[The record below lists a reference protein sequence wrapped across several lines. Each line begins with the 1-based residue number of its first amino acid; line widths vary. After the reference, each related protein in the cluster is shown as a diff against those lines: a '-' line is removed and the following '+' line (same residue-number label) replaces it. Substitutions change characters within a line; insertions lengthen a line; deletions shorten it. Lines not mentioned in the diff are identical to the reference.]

1 MSSGTARGVHTSVLT
16 VLAGSITLMI
26 VARLLFWHVPA
37 GNDEAGY
44 LMIGNGWH
52 HGSSVYGDYWVD
64 RPPLMIWIMQLSG
77 DLTTLRILG
86 LVTSALTVLGVARA
100 AYVARGSDAAR
111 WAGAAAAVFSA
122 AHWLGTPRVNGEML
136 AGAFVAWS
144 FALTLQAVLR
154 PGSRGSLLGL
164 LSGALAACAMLIKQT
179 IADGVVLAV
188 VLFVVL
194 AWQRAD
200 DRRTA
205 TRVLGWGVA
214 GAGLTVGA
222 GLAGAA
228 ARGTSP
234 KELFDAL
241 VVFRFHAGE
250 VVRTSASDATEFRL
264 WALLAIWVV
273 SGLAVVTVLAC
284 WHGAR
289 TREPVLLAAV
299 GVIGVDSL
307 LALLGG
313 SYWGHYLLQLVPA
326 TALAVGWLAD
336 QVRPR
341 LRTGVAVAIAVATLG
356 NVAWAAV
363 TQPSEDAEAEVV
375 GHWLRDSRQ
384 KADTVVV
391 AYGQPNVVSNAE
403 MASPYPYLWSLPV
416 RTLDPKLKEL
426 TAVLDGPGRPTWF
439 VDWSGLESW
448 GVDPSTL
455 RVALREHYRNV
466 ADLCGRT
473 IWLRQDASRR
483 LVAMPRSC
491 P

>member
-1 MSSGTARGVHTSVLT
+1 MPTSVLT
-16 VLAGSITLMI
+16 VLAGSIALML
-26 VARLLFWHVPA
+26 VARLLFWNVPA

-64 RPPLMIWIMQLSG
+64 RPPLLIWIMQLAG
-77 DLTTLRILG
+77 DLTTLRLVG
-86 LVTSALTVLGVARA
+86 LLSSALTVLGVARA
-100 AYVARGSDAAR
+100 AYVARGPDAAR
-111 WAGAAAAVFSA
+111 WAGAAAAAFSA

-136 AGAFVAWS
+136 AGAFIAWS

-154 PGSRGSLLGL
+154 PGSRGRLLGFA
-164 LSGALAACAMLIKQT
+164 SGALAACAMLIKQT
-179 IADGVVLAV
+179 MVDGVVLAV
-188 VLFVVL
+188 VLVVVL
-194 AWQRAD
+194 AWQRSD
-200 DRRTA
+200 DRRAA
-205 TRVLGWGVA
+205 TRALVG
-214 GAGLTVGA
+214 GAFAAAVTFGA

-250 VVRTSASDATEFRL
+250 VVRTSASDATEYRL
-264 WALLAIWVV
+264 WALLAIWMV

-289 TREPVLLAAV
+289 TREPVLLAVV
-299 GVIGVDSL
+299 GVIGVDSM

-326 TALAVGWLAD
+326 SALAVGLLAD

-341 LRTGVAVAIAVATLG
+341 LRTGVAAAIAVATLG

-375 GHWLRDSRQ
+375 GRWIRDSAQ
-384 KADTVVV
+384 QADTVVI

-416 RTLDPKLKEL
+416 RTLDPNLQQL
-426 TAVLDGPGRPTWF
+426 TSVLDGAARPTWF
-439 VDWSGLESW
+439 VDWSGLDSW

-455 RVALREHYRNV
+455 RVALHDHYRPV
-466 ADLCGRT
+466 ADLCGRKM
-473 IWLRQDASRR
+473 WLRRDESRT
-483 LVAMPRSC
+483 LAPLPRSC